1 MSLFNT
7 LAVGASGLG
16 ASSTNLSVIGD
27 NVANIGTTGYKSSRA
42 SFGDMMP
49 EVCGGITGPTVR
61 GLGTRLLGIDTS
73 FTQGTLTDTGNAL
86 DTAISGP
93 GFFQVS
99 SGGQY
104 FYTRDGSF
112 RVDKDHYIVSPN
124 GLRLQ
129 GYGVQDNKVI
139 STLDDI
145 RLNLNPIDHKT
156 TENITIDAVLA
167 ADADFSTT
175 PYTAAVK
182 DGTAAGSSFADLST
196 TADYSTSSTIY
207 DSMGVAHDVTLFFER
222 VGPNDWNW
230 SGVVDGGD
238 VDFSGDGVPDGDA
251 GYAFEIASG
260 TMSFDAN
267 GKLAAFTETPTATT
281 WNWPGATQFT
291 FNLNVG
297 LDAAG
302 NSVEGMVRMTGSSSA
317 ITSID
322 QDGYRSANLV
332 SLRIRQDGCIMSTYE
347 NGEELVLAKIALAL
361 FPSEGGLQRVGG
373 NLYEETGRSGAA
385 ALGSPGEGGRGVT
398 TGYALESSNV
408 ELEDQFV
415 EMIQAQRSYQANTG
429 VIRTANETLQQLVNL
444 V

>member
-16 ASSTNLSVIGD
+16 ASSSTLSVIGD

-49 EVCGGITGPTVR
+49 EVCGGITGPTIR
-61 GLGTRLLGIDTS
+61 GLGTRLLGIDTQ

-99 SGGQY
+99 SGDQD

-112 RVDKDHYIVSPN
+112 RVDKDHYIVSPQ

-129 GYGVQDNKVI
+129 GYGVQDNEIV
-139 STLDDI
+139 STLEDV

-156 TENITIDAVLA
+156 TENISIDAVFA
-167 ADADFSTT
+167 ADADFTTT

-196 TADYSTSSTIY
+196 AADFSTSSTVY
-207 DSMGVAHDVTLFFER
+207 DSMGVAHDATILFER

-230 SGVVDGGD
+230 SAVVDGGE

-251 GYAFEIASG
+251 GYAFEISSG
-260 TMSFDAN
+260 TMSFDSN
-267 GKLAAFTETPTATT
+267 GKLAAFTETPTPTT
-281 WNWPGATQFT
+281 WNWPGASQFT
-291 FNLNVG
+291 FNLKVG
-297 LDAAG
+297 LDSAG
-302 NSVEGMVRMTGSSSA
+302 NSVEGMVRMTGSASA
-317 ITSID
+317 VTSIN
-322 QDGYRSANLV
+322 QDGYRSSNLV
-332 SLRIRQDGCIMSTYE
+332 SLRITQDGCINASYE
-347 NGEELVLAKIALAL
+347 NGEELILAQIALAV

-373 NLYEETGRSGAA
+373 NLYEESGRSGAA
-385 ALGSPGEGGRGVT
+385 AMGAPGEGGRGVT
-398 TGYALESSNV
+398 TGYALEGSNV

-415 EMIQAQRSYQANTG
+415 EMIQAQRAYQANTG

>member
-16 ASSTNLSVIGD
+16 ASSSNLSVIGD
-27 NVANIGTTGYKSSRA
+27 NIANISTTGFKSSRA

-49 EVCGGITGPTVR
+49 EVCGGISGPSIR
-61 GLGTRLLGIDTS
+61 GLGVRLLGIDVQH
-73 FTQGTLTDTGNAL
+73 TQGTLTDSGNAL
-86 DTAISGP
+86 DTALSGP

-99 SGGQY
+99 NGLQN

-112 RVDKDHYIVSPN
+112 RVDKDHYIVSSN

-129 GYGVQDNKVI
+129 GYSVQDNEITSSVG
-139 STLDDI
+139 DI

-156 TENITIDAVLA
+156 TTSITLDAVLA

-175 PYTAAVK
+175 EYTAASK
-182 DGTAAGSSFADLST
+182 DGTAAAATFADLSVA
-196 TADYSTSSTIY
+196 ADYSTSATVY
-207 DSMGVAHDVTLFFER
+207 DSLGVAHDVTIFFER
-222 VGPNDWNW
+222 VGPNDWSW
-230 SGVVDGGD
+230 SGVVDGGG

-251 GYAFEIASG
+251 GHAFEIASG
-260 TMSFDAN
+260 TMTFDAN
-267 GKLAAFTETPTATT
+267 GQLSAFTSDPTATS
-281 WNWPGATQFT
+281 WNWPGATTFT
-291 FNLNVG
+291 FDLNVG
-297 LDAAG
+297 LNAAG
-302 NSVEGMVRMTGSSSA
+302 APVEGLVRMTGSTSAVSS
-317 ITSID
+317 IN

-332 SLRIRQDGCIMSTYE
+332 SLRVRQDGCILSTYE
-347 NGEELVLAKIALAL
+347 NGEELTLGRIAVAL
-361 FPSEGGLQRVGG
+361 FPAEGGLQRVGG

-385 ALGSPGEGGRGVT
+385 ALGAPGEGGRGVT
-398 TGYALESSNV
+398 AGYALENSNV

-415 EMIQAQRSYQANTG
+415 AMIQAQRSYQANTG